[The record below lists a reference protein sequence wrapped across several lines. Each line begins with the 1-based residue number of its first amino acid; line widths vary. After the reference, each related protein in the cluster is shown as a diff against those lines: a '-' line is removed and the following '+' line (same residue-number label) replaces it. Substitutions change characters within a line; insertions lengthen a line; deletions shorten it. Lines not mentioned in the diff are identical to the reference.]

1 MRVVVGITGGSGAAY
16 ARRLLEKLQPG
27 GHTVHVTLTK
37 YGNWVWKEE
46 LDQDFRDWKDS
57 MQWDGKD
64 GSSEMIVDS
73 VNDLYAE
80 PSWGLKK
87 FDGYIVAPCSMRTMS
102 GIACGIADN
111 LVTRFGDVALKEKR
125 PLVLLIREAPLHE
138 LHLERML
145 ALARAGAIILPAAP
159 GFYLKP
165 KSLDDIY
172 DFMADKMLSYLPE
185 PAVREKGGTE

>member
-1 MRVVVGITGGSGAAY
+1 MRIAIGVTGGSGAIY

-27 GHTVHVTLTK
+27 GHTIHVTLTK

-46 LDQDFRDWKDS
+46 LDQDFREWKDG
-57 MQWDGKD
+57 MKWDGEEGASD
-64 GSSEMIVDS
+64 LIVDS

-111 LVTRFGDVALKEKR
+111 LVTRFGDVAIKEKR
-125 PLVLLIREAPLHE
+125 PLILLIREAPLLE

-145 ALARAGAIILPAAP
+145 ALARAGVVILPASP

-165 KSLDDIY
+165 KTIEDVV
-172 DFMADKMLSYLPE
+172 DFMVDKMISYLPE
-185 PAVREKGGTE
+185 G